1 MCGGKSVLK
10 KGHPVRQGARHCRH
24 TSAETALI
32 ISHSTTRDGPDGQP
46 WPPPDTNT
54 LWAVVRRAD
63 GCTLWRAIDL
73 LSPIAA
79 TDSQFPMGSIQ
90 LKG

>member
-1 MCGGKSVLK
+1 MYGGKLLLK

-46 WPPPDTNT
+46 WPPPDSNA
-54 LWAVVRRAD
+54 LWAVVRRD
-63 GCTLWRAIDL
+63 HGCTLWRAI
-73 LSPIAA
+73 
-79 TDSQFPMGSIQ
+79 Q
-90 LKG
+90 LG

>member
-1 MCGGKSVLK
+1 MSTRCGREPAERAARLA
-10 KGHPVRQGARHCRH
+10 QGASNGRPAILKIVH
-24 TSAETALI
+24 TITV
-32 ISHSTTRDGPDGQP
+32 DGPDGQP
-46 WPPPDTNT
+46 WPPPDSSA
-54 LWAVVRRAD
+54 LWVIVRRAD